1 VDTTKQSA
9 RKQRADGQVTGID
22 SFATTVTTPPVGTPA
37 GLQKRIGWGGW
48 VFFAILVLYA
58 ALYYAAIVAS
68 TIRYSPLP
76 GNDILWGSLA
86 SGGAAAYFNKR
97 RGRPAWRAFVVGLL
111 ISCAIGFGPD
121 VASRVQGHRLLETLQ
136 NSVKVFDPAAAA
148 KLKSLPV
155 NGAASRRLLDVTVV
169 HALQQAPDEA
179 VLAFYTSLLQ
189 MITPSSDAEV
199 PQCAAFA
206 SGNGSGPKNVDAGV
220 GMLNAMANLFRAAA
234 SNAGRSSTLD
244 VDAARAKLAPVVA
257 AVAPG
262 GVLNDPAKFK
272 SLPDSAQCHI
282 YLDLMKGIHALPP
295 ADAALV
301 LRYMSS
307 RNAQ

>member
-1 VDTTKQSA
+1 VTDSPETTI
-9 RKQRADGQVTGID
+9 TL
-22 SFATTVTTPPVGTPA
+22 PPTA
-37 GLQKRIGWGGW
+37 GPKKRLGWGSW
-48 VFFAILVLYA
+48 VLFAVLVLYA
-58 ALYYAAIVAS
+58 ALYYGAIVAS

-97 RGRPAWRAFVVGLL
+97 RGRPAWRAFVVGLI
-111 ISCAIGFGPD
+111 ISCAIGFAPD
-121 VASRVQGHRLLETLQ
+121 VASRVQGHRLLENLR
-136 NSVKVFDPAAAA
+136 NSVTVFDPAAAA
-148 KLKSLPV
+148 KLRSLPV

-189 MITPSSDAEV
+189 MITPSSDADV
-199 PQCAAFA
+199 PRCAAFA
-206 SGNGSGPKNVDAGV
+206 SGNDAGSNTSSFLSPHEIDAGV
-220 GMLNAMANLFRAAA
+220 GMLNAMTNLFRAAA
-234 SNAGRSSTLD
+234 SNAGSPSMLD
-244 VDAARAKLAPVVA
+244 VGTARAKLALVVA
-257 AVAPG
+257 TVAPG
-262 GVLNDPAKFK
+262 EALNDLAKFK

-307 RNAQ
+307 RNVQ